1 MTRIAANLEQAGL
14 VERRPD
20 PLDRRVARVAVSEKG
35 AELLAEARN
44 LRALYLNERFAELDE
59 QEVEALGQA
68 AELLNRLA
76 CDPR

>member
-1 MTRIAANLEQAGL
+1 
-14 VERRPD
+14 
-20 PLDRRVARVAVSEKG
+20 
-35 AELLAEARN
+35 LAEARN
-44 LRALYLNERFAELDE
+44 LRALYLNERFAELDD